1 MERLRQ
7 KRPRFV
13 LKAQEY
19 DEQKKRALER
29 DGWKCQCCGS
39 PKNLQV
45 HHLVS
50 RGRLGSDVLSNMM
63 TLCAAC
69 HRRQHSNLGSNCG
82 G

>member
-19 DEQKKRALER
+19 DELKKRVLER

-39 PKNLQV
+39 PKDLQV
-45 HHLVS
+45 HHLVRRS
-50 RGRLGSDVLSNMM
+50 KQGSDELNNLM
-63 TLCAAC
+63 TLCASC
-69 HRRQHSNLGSNCG
+69 HRQQHYIRGA
-82 G
+82 